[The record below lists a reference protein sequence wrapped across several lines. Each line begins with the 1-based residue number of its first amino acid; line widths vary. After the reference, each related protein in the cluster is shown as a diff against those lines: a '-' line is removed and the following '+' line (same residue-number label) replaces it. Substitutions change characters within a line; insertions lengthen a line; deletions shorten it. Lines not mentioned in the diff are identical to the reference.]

1 MKGIVSA
8 LGINSE
14 GILAAGTFARC
25 VSLYGSEGRGG
36 TIAVFSVA
44 GEQEDIGG
52 RGITQLLW
60 SPCGRYLHA
69 MERMSNGAIVYD
81 IRVAGK
87 RLGLLKGR
95 TARTNQRLS
104 ADVVA
109 TARGYEIWAG
119 GTDGLVSVWSNPHE
133 NEKVQEAT
141 FKWKGHDGRSIRC
154 KDLTD
159 G

>member
-8 LGINSE
+8 LGVSPE
-14 GILAAGTFARC
+14 GVLAAGTFTRS

-36 TIAVFSVA
+36 TIAVFSVD
-44 GEQEDIGG
+44 GEQEHVGG
-52 RGITQLLW
+52 GGITQLLW
-60 SPCGRYLHA
+60 SPCGRYLHV
-69 MERMSNGAIVYD
+69 MERMSNGAIIYD

-95 TARTNQRLS
+95 AAKTNQRLG
-104 ADVVA
+104 ADVAA

-133 NEKVQEAT
+133 SQKPQEPT
-141 FKWKGHDGRSIRC
+141 FRWKGHDSRPIRC
-154 KDLTD
+154 RNLTN